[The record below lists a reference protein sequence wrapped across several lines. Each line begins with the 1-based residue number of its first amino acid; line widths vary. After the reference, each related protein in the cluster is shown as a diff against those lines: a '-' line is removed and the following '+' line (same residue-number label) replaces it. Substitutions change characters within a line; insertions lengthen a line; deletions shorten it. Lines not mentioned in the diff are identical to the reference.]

1 MLRLSSFWYVWDL
14 PSRPWPETKCLC
26 RTVAG
31 CVTVTWSRHLCH
43 ASGTKSPA
51 TRAEGQL
58 EQVESQRIGC
68 AMPLT
73 SNRSNRSFSISN
85 STGMIFLLHSSRET
99 VSPTNMSPIPKSLD
113 HFEMFTSCCFFSRCP
128 CHQPTPHHPLQHLP
142 VGSWKAVHRST
153 EWSRACLRQEG
164 QLSALLRHSALHSA
178 TLCTIQISLA

>member
-1 MLRLSSFWYVWDL
+1 MAWNKMSMPHSRGLCDCHLVQASL
-14 PSRPWPETKCLC
+14 P
-26 RTVAG
+26 
-31 CVTVTWSRHLCH
+31 CVRNE
-43 ASGTKSPA
+43 KSCNKGRRA
-51 TRAEGQL
+51 TRASRITTHWLRYATDIQQIQ
-58 EQVESQRIGC
+58 QV
-68 AMPLT
+68 
-73 SNRSNRSFSISN
+73 
-85 STGMIFLLHSSRET
+85 LLHLQFHWHDLPLAFIQGDS
-99 VSPTNMSPIPKSLD
+99 SPTNMSPIPKSLD